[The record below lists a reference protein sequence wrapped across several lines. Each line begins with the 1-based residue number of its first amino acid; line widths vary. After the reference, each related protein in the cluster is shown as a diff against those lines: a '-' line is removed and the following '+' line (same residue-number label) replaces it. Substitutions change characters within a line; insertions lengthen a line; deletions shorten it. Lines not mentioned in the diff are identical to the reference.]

1 MTNSEIAASCVVFG
15 SIGAIL
21 SLAVYIFV
29 MDKPNTAVDSTKIT
43 ESSDRRQCTI
53 YAKQIESQNLEAKA
67 NLVDW
72 ILRNCNEVTVDRIST
87 DTIPKIIQYRM
98 SH

>member
-1 MTNSEIAASCVVFG
+1 MTKSDSFILLG
-15 SIGAIL
+15 SIGVIL
-21 SLAVYIFV
+21 TIAVYIVV
-29 MDKPNTAVDSTKIT
+29 MDKPNTTVDSTKIT
-43 ESSDRRQCTI
+43 ELSDKRQCTI

-72 ILRNCNEVTVDRIST
+72 ILHNCDNVKVNRMSTDRI
-87 DTIPKIIQYRM
+87 PKMIQYRM